1 MAVSPRN
8 LNATVPIPALGMRN
22 TRAKGR
28 YPIGALDVAQNA
40 DILPDDGKHKTGYEI
55 REGFAQSRLFTNIT
69 AAYTTS
75 DGQRMFVID
84 DGNLREVFADLSS
97 VILAADMGYG
107 YYSFEEVGPQ
117 ILVLGSNSQLIRGRE
132 AYPFFI
138 PQTQISSVDVI
149 GGDLPGGEY
158 TLAVCLVDSFGRRG
172 PLSVVT
178 TVMLP
183 DDAGISATVPAIS
196 GYQTLLFVTTTDGE
210 VLYELEQSASTNF
223 VFTGGLSRLVT
234 PVSEE
239 QVASSVISGFDKT
252 NYYNGQLWVCVYEP
266 NQDITYLFYSY
277 SFWLN
282 LFNPQSMYIAIQGK
296 VNTFNSVG
304 GSLIIST
311 DRQILAYQD
320 NALQTLADYGT
331 VPGSASS
338 MDYGSDTLYLWTTR
352 GVCKALPFENLTEE
366 KVSLPP
372 GSMASTAFLNVK
384 GTKRFLIMTDT
395 LGNSFN
401 KY

>member
-1 MAVSPRN
+1 
-8 LNATVPIPALGMRN
+8 L
-22 TRAKGR
+22 
-28 YPIGALDVAQNA
+28 GALDVAQNA